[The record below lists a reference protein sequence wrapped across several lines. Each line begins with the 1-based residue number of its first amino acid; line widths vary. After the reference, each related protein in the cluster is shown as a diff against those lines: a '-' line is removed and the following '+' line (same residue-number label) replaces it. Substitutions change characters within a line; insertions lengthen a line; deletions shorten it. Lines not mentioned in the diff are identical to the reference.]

1 MTRTI
6 RFDTAGANLLTAM
19 SIKESVRKQ
28 LREVGIAYEEQSQL
42 PYDVTM
48 SERDFLVF
56 CLVWDSAIHPWREV
70 DSKKGLQ

>member
-1 MTRTI
+1 MTRCI

-19 SIKESVRKQ
+19 SIKESVRRQ
-28 LREVGIAYEEQSQL
+28 LREVGIAYKEHSQL

-56 CLVWDSAIHPWREV
+56 CLVWDSHAHPWREV
-70 DSKKGLQ
+70 EKGLQG

>member
-6 RFDTAGANLLTAM
+6 RFDTAGANLVTAM
-19 SIKESVRKQ
+19 TIKENVRKQ

-42 PYDVTM
+42 PYDVAM
-48 SERDFLVF
+48 SERDFFVF
-56 CLVWDSAIHPWREV
+56 CLVWNSSAYPWREV